1 MTVLARSWVASA
13 FALALGACAPS
24 FSIVVAEFDAVAGW
38 RPGQGEPELVS
49 YSAES
54 EQLPALVRF
63 LHTSGLDLGL
73 VEMTG
78 VEFTKTTLLNPAGYA
93 RQRMMWMAG
102 NAVGDSGRTALA
114 VARLG
119 WALDGDPQ
127 PLNQIIA
134 LNGLAALARELG
146 VDPLGDDAVPRVSG
160 SDERLAVA
168 WHPPMAQLR
177 AVAQAVADGGET
189 PPDTVAAALEA
200 IARSTSLA
208 PPTPRDRRAQVLVL
222 SYLARR
228 SGSHELRAAA
238 GARLGVVL
246 AWTIADALQ
255 RAVFEPRDGSVRA
268 YAARV
273 CFGLGGDDA
282 AARVLR
288 LSSAPADQRT
298 GTGYRYDPDP
308 DVRLALVRLCSQV
321 TTEHAFEG
329 HRGGPSVVEFL
340 YDAIADNTGRRGLR
354 AAALDA
360 LALTLGQPMVADRGW
375 ADRWY
380 AEFVK
385 SRGATR

>member
-1 MTVLARSWVASA
+1 MPARRWLASA
-13 FALALGACAPS
+13 LALSLGACAPS

-38 RPGQGEPELVS
+38 RPGQGEPEVVS
-49 YSAES
+49 YSSES

-78 VEFTKTTLLNPAGYA
+78 VEFTKTTLSNPAGYA
-93 RQRMMWMAG
+93 RQRMMWMADDG
-102 NAVGDSGRTALA
+102 AGDASRTALA

-134 LNGLAALARELG
+134 VSGLASLARDLG
-146 VDPLGDDAVPRVSG
+146 VDPLADDAVPRVTG
-160 SDERLAVA
+160 TDERLAVA

-177 AVAQAVADGGET
+177 AVAQAVSDGGEV
-189 PPDTVAAALEA
+189 PPAAVAAALEA
-200 IARSTSLA
+200 IAVSTSTA
-208 PPTPRDRRAQVLVL
+208 PPTPRDRRGQMLVL

-228 SGSHELRAAA
+228 SANHELRAAA
-238 GARLGVVL
+238 DARLGVVL

-255 RAVFEPRDGSVRA
+255 RAVFEPREGSVRA
-268 YAARV
+268 YAARA
-273 CFGLGGDDA
+273 CFALGGSDA

-321 TTEHAFEG
+321 TTEHAFAG

-340 YDAIADNTGRRGLR
+340 YDAIADNAGRRGLR

-380 AEFVK
+380 AGFVK